1 MLFRYMAGAVSARTG
16 DEMSGPALLVMGL
29 AVTGSPVPA
38 SWLLAGLTVS
48 AAAGGPLLGVLLD
61 RSARPGRLLA
71 SCLLGYA
78 GGLLL
83 ILALLGRVPDAV
95 VIGLAVVTGLLGPA
109 LTGGWTAQL
118 PLVSGPGRLG
128 RATALDSMSYNVAGL
143 AGPALVGAVAAFGG
157 GGAAVLVSAGL
168 LIAALP
174 AAYGLPS
181 RGGLAVRAGT
191 DDETRT
197 ATGHRV
203 RPGTSH
209 GVRAGTGHGV
219 RGGTGRGE
227 LPARVVRAKVG
238 MVGTEVKAG
247 VSAIVRNVALRRA
260 TVGSMVSCCGL
271 AMLVVSAP
279 VLGERLTGQSGHGA
293 LLLAVTAAAGLTAN
307 AVLAVL
313 TRPRSPTRAD
323 APRPWDVAEQAG
335 DLAEQTEHSGNRA
348 ERAGNG
354 LGARFWDV
362 VQAAGTAVLGVGMVV
377 LAVSGTFW
385 VAVVGAAVAGLGE
398 GPQLT
403 ALFAVRHREAPAR
416 LRSQVFTMAA
426 SVKITSF
433 ALGSALAG
441 PLAAYDVGIALLT
454 GAALQATAAAVL
466 LPRGRSG

>member
-118 PLVSGPGRLG
+118 PLVAGPGRLG

-181 RGGLAVRAGT
+181 RGGLAVRAG
-191 DDETRT
+191 
-197 ATGHRV
+197 
-203 RPGTSH
+203 
-209 GVRAGTGHGV
+209 
-219 RGGTGRGE
+219 
-227 LPARVVRAKVG
+227 
-238 MVGTEVKAG
+238 
-247 VSAIVRNVALRRA
+247 
-260 TVGSMVSCCGL
+260 
-271 AMLVVSAP
+271 
-279 VLGERLTGQSGHGA
+279 
-293 LLLAVTAAAGLTAN
+293 
-307 AVLAVL
+307 
-313 TRPRSPTRAD
+313 
-323 APRPWDVAEQAG
+323 
-335 DLAEQTEHSGNRA
+335 
-348 ERAGNG
+348 
-354 LGARFWDV
+354 
-362 VQAAGTAVLGVGMVV
+362 
-377 LAVSGTFW
+377 
-385 VAVVGAAVAGLGE
+385 
-398 GPQLT
+398 
-403 ALFAVRHREAPAR
+403 
-416 LRSQVFTMAA
+416 
-426 SVKITSF
+426 
-433 ALGSALAG
+433 
-441 PLAAYDVGIALLT
+441 
-454 GAALQATAAAVL
+454 
-466 LPRGRSG
+466 

>member
-1 MLFRYMAGAVSARTG
+1 MLFRYMTGAVAARTG

-118 PLVSGPGRLG
+118 PLVAGPGRLG

-191 DDETRT
+191 
-197 ATGHRV
+197 
-203 RPGTSH
+203 
-209 GVRAGTGHGV
+209 GHGV
-219 RGGTGRGE
+219 RGGVGRGE

-238 MVGTEVKAG
+238 MVGAEMRAG

-307 AVLAVL
+307 AVLAAL
-313 TRPRSPTRAD
+313 TRPRSPARAD
-323 APRPWDVAEQAG
+323 APGPWDVAEQAG
-335 DLAEQTEHSGNRA
+335 DLAEQTEHSGNRV
-348 ERAGNG
+348 EQAGNG
-354 LGARFWDV
+354 PGARFWDV

-416 LRSQVFTMAA
+416 LRSQVFTTAA

-441 PLAAYDVGIALLT
+441 PLAAYDVGIALLA
-454 GAALQATAAAVL
+454 GAALQATAAAIL

>member
-1 MLFRYMAGAVSARTG
+1 MTGAVAARTG

-118 PLVSGPGRLG
+118 PLVAGPGRLG

-174 AAYGLPS
+174 AAFGLPS

-191 DDETRT
+191 
-197 ATGHRV
+197 
-203 RPGTSH
+203 
-209 GVRAGTGHGV
+209 GHGV
-219 RGGTGRGE
+219 RGGIGRGE

-238 MVGTEVKAG
+238 MVGAEVRAG

-307 AVLAVL
+307 AVLAAL
-313 TRPRSPTRAD
+313 TRPRSPARAD

-348 ERAGNG
+348 EQAGNDP
-354 LGARFWDV
+354 GARFWDV

-416 LRSQVFTMAA
+416 LRSQVFTTAA

-441 PLAAYDVGIALLT
+441 PLAAYDVGIALLA
-454 GAALQATAAAVL
+454 GAALQATAAAIL

>member
-1 MLFRYMAGAVSARTG
+1 MPVSCNVLSVLFRYMTGAVAARTG

-118 PLVSGPGRLG
+118 PLVAGPGRLG

-191 DDETRT
+191 
-197 ATGHRV
+197 
-203 RPGTSH
+203 
-209 GVRAGTGHGV
+209 GHGV
-219 RGGTGRGE
+219 RGGIGRGE

-238 MVGTEVKAG
+238 MVGAEVRAG

-307 AVLAVL
+307 AVLAAL
-313 TRPRSPTRAD
+313 TRPRSPARAD
-323 APRPWDVAEQAG
+323 APGPWDVAEQAG
-335 DLAEQTEHSGNRA
+335 DLAEQTEHSGNRV
-348 ERAGNG
+348 EQAGNG
-354 LGARFWDV
+354 PGARFWDV

-416 LRSQVFTMAA
+416 LRSQVFTTAA

-441 PLAAYDVGIALLT
+441 PLAAYDVGIALLA
-454 GAALQATAAAVL
+454 GAALQATAAAIL

>member
-1 MLFRYMAGAVSARTG
+1 MPVSCNVLSVLFRYMTGAVAARTG

-118 PLVSGPGRLG
+118 PLVAGPGRLG

-191 DDETRT
+191 
-197 ATGHRV
+197 
-203 RPGTSH
+203 
-209 GVRAGTGHGV
+209 GHGV
-219 RGGTGRGE
+219 RGGVGRGE

-238 MVGTEVKAG
+238 MVGAEMRAG

-307 AVLAVL
+307 AVLAAL
-313 TRPRSPTRAD
+313 TRPRSPARAD
-323 APRPWDVAEQAG
+323 APGPWDVAEQAG
-335 DLAEQTEHSGNRA
+335 DLAEQTEHSGNRV
-348 ERAGNG
+348 EQAGNG
-354 LGARFWDV
+354 PGARFWDV

-416 LRSQVFTMAA
+416 LRSQVFTTAA

-441 PLAAYDVGIALLT
+441 PLAAYDVGIALLA
-454 GAALQATAAAVL
+454 GAALQATAAAIL